1 MGGMAL
7 GGLVLIVLLVI
18 GGLALLVIGWLVL
31 TYNGLVRLRNG
42 VRNAWAQID
51 VQLRRRYDLIPNL
64 VETVKGYAAH
74 EKETFENVVKARQ
87 AGIDA
92 SNVKEQGQAEN
103 MITGALRKLFA
114 LSEAYPDLKANQNF
128 LALQEE
134 LASTENKIGFARQ
147 YYNDA
152 VQTFNTRQQMFPAN
166 MVARMMGFEPSDFF
180 ELEEAEMREAPKVE
194 F

>member
-1 MGGMAL
+1 
-7 GGLVLIVLLVI
+7 
-18 GGLALLVIGWLVL
+18 
-31 TYNGLVRLRNG
+31 
-42 VRNAWAQID
+42 
-51 VQLRRRYDLIPNL
+51 
-64 VETVKGYAAH
+64 
-74 EKETFENVVKARQ
+74 
-87 AGIDA
+87 
-92 SNVKEQGQAEN
+92 EN

-134 LASTENKIGFARQ
+134 LASTENKVGFARQ

-166 MVARMMGFEPSDFF
+166 MVARMLGFEPSDFF
-180 ELEEAEMREAPKVE
+180 ELEEPQMREAPKVE

>member
-1 MGGMAL
+1 M
-7 GGLVLIVLLVI
+7 
-18 GGLALLVIGWLVL
+18 IGWLVL

-103 MITGALRKLFA
+103 MITGALRQLFA

-147 YYNDA
+147 YYNDS
-152 VQTFNTRQQMFPAN
+152 VQTFNTRQQIFPAN
-166 MVARMMGFEPSDFF
+166 MVAKMMGFEPRDFF
-180 ELEEAEMREAPKVE
+180 ELEEPEMREVPKVE

>member
-103 MITGALRKLFA
+103 MITGALRQLFA

-147 YYNDA
+147 YYNDS

-166 MVARMMGFEPSDFF
+166 MVAKMMGFEPRDFF
-180 ELEEAEMREAPKVE
+180 ELEEPEMREVPKVE